1 MKVYTVTLNPA
12 YDVHATVDGFAA
24 EKENFATVL
33 SRDAGGKGVNVSRAL
48 LCGGA
53 ENGVE
58 NGVKKGVENT
68 AIVVIG
74 SENGDEFK
82 NRLQREGLRCVFLER
97 AGRIRENLTL
107 HAENG
112 QETRISFSG
121 FTLDDT
127 IFDELDGVLDVGEGD
142 IVAFTGSVPSGVSI
156 NRVKSFL
163 KGLKDRGVRLA
174 VDSRSL
180 SIADITEIEPWLVK
194 PNEEEFVKYFGV
206 EVNGFDDCVLYAT
219 ELSLNGVENV
229 MVSLGE
235 RGAMLAADGLYI
247 ATPPKIKALS
257 TIGAGDSSI
266 AGFIS
271 AFIADTGAANCV
283 KTAVAYGTAAC
294 LTDGTNPPKKSDID
308 EILKGVQLR
317 EY

>member
-1 MKVYTVTLNPA
+1 MKIYTLTLNPA
-12 YDVHATVDGFAA
+12 YDVHAAVDGFAA
-24 EKENFATVL
+24 GKENFATVL

-48 LCGGA
+48 LCGG
-53 ENGVE
+53 
-58 NGVKKGVENT
+58 VENT
-68 AIVVIG
+68 AIVAVG
-74 SENGDEFK
+74 KENGDEFK

-107 HAENG
+107 HVAGEK
-112 QETRISFSG
+112 ETRISFSG
-121 FTLDDT
+121 FSLDDGV
-127 IFDELDGVLDVGEGD
+127 FEDLDGMLDVSKGD
-142 IVAFTGSVPSGVSI
+142 VVAFTGSVPEGVSI
-156 NRVKSFL
+156 TRVKAFL
-163 KGLKDRGVRLA
+163 KGLKERGVRLA

-194 PNEEEFVKYFGV
+194 PNEEEFAKYFGV

-235 RGAMLAADGLYI
+235 RGAMLASDGLYI
-247 ATPPKIKALS
+247 ATPPKVKAKS
-257 TIGAGDSSI
+257 TIGAGDSAI

-271 AFIADTGAANCV
+271 AFVADMGSANCLKV
-283 KTAVAYGTAAC
+283 AVAYGTAAC
-294 LTDGTNPPKKSDID
+294 LTDGTNAPNRSDID